1 LKQNDF
7 KTGDLKMSTL
17 RFTEDHEWV
26 LTADD
31 GTALVGI
38 TEFAQEQLGE
48 LVYIELPEV
57 GSEIEK
63 GEGIAV
69 IESVKSAS
77 DLIAPISGEILEV
90 NEELDGDPGKV
101 NEDAMGAGWFIKVKM
116 SDEEELEELM
126 DEDKYLE
133 GLD

>member
-1 LKQNDF
+1 
-7 KTGDLKMSTL
+7 MSIL

-57 GSEIEK
+57 GAEIEK
-63 GEGIAV
+63 GESIAV

-77 DLIAPISGEILEV
+77 DLIAPVSGEVLEV
-90 NEELDGDPGKV
+90 NEELDSDPGKV
-101 NEDAMGAGWFIKVKM
+101 NEDAMGAGWFIKVKL

-126 DEDKYLE
+126 DEDKYQE
-133 GLD
+133 ILD

>member
-1 LKQNDF
+1 
-7 KTGDLKMSTL
+7 MSIL

-57 GSEIEK
+57 GTEIEK

-77 DLIAPISGEILEV
+77 DLIAPISGEVLEV
-90 NEELDGDPGKV
+90 NDELDSDPGKV

-116 SDEEELEELM
+116 SDEGELDDLM
-126 DEDKYLE
+126 DEDTYLE
-133 GLD
+133 GLE

>member
-1 LKQNDF
+1 
-7 KTGDLKMSTL
+7 MSIL
-17 RFTEDHEWV
+17 RFSEDHEWV

-31 GTALVGI
+31 GTALIGI

-57 GSEIEK
+57 GAEIEK

-77 DLIAPISGEILEV
+77 DLIAPISGEVLEV
-90 NEELDGDPGKV
+90 NEELDSDPGKV

-116 SDEEELEELM
+116 ADEEELDELM
-126 DEDKYLE
+126 DEDKYMDS
-133 GLD
+133 LD

>member
-1 LKQNDF
+1 
-7 KTGDLKMSTL
+7 MSTL

-57 GSEIEK
+57 GAEIEK
-63 GEGIAV
+63 GDSIAV

-77 DLIAPISGEILEV
+77 DLSAPVSGEVLEI

-101 NEDAMGAGWFIKVKM
+101 NEDAMGAGWFIKVKL
-116 SDEEELEELM
+116 SDEGELEELM
-126 DEDKYLE
+126 EEDKYLD
-133 GLD
+133 GLE

>member
-1 LKQNDF
+1 
-7 KTGDLKMSTL
+7 MSIL

-31 GTALVGI
+31 GTALIGI

-57 GSEIEK
+57 GAEIEK
-63 GEGIAV
+63 GESIAV

-77 DLIAPISGEILEV
+77 DLVAPITGEVLEV
-90 NEELDGDPGKV
+90 NEELDSDPGKV

-116 SDEEELEELM
+116 ADEEELDELM

>member
-1 LKQNDF
+1 
-7 KTGDLKMSTL
+7 MSIL
-17 RFTEDHEWV
+17 RFSEDHEWV

-31 GTALVGI
+31 GTALIGI

-57 GSEIEK
+57 GAAIEK
-63 GEGIAV
+63 GESIAV

-77 DLIAPISGEILEV
+77 DLVAPVTGEVLEV
-90 NEELDGDPGKV
+90 NEELDSDPGKV

-116 SDEEELEELM
+116 ADEEELDELM
-126 DEDKYLE
+126 DEDKYMDS
-133 GLD
+133 LD

>member
-1 LKQNDF
+1 
-7 KTGDLKMSTL
+7 MSIL
-17 RFTEDHEWV
+17 RFSEDHEWV

-57 GSEIEK
+57 GAEIEK

-77 DLIAPISGEILEV
+77 DLIAPISGEVLEV
-90 NEELDGDPGKV
+90 NEELDSDPGKV

-116 SDEEELEELM
+116 ADEEELDELM
-126 DEDKYLE
+126 DEDKYMDS
-133 GLD
+133 LD

>member
-1 LKQNDF
+1 
-7 KTGDLKMSTL
+7 MSIL
-17 RFTEDHEWV
+17 RFSEDHEWV

-57 GSEIEK
+57 GTEIEK

-77 DLIAPISGEILEV
+77 DLIAPISGEVLEV
-90 NEELDGDPGKV
+90 NEELDSDPGKV

-116 SDEEELEELM
+116 SDEGELDDLM
-126 DEDKYLE
+126 DEDTYLE